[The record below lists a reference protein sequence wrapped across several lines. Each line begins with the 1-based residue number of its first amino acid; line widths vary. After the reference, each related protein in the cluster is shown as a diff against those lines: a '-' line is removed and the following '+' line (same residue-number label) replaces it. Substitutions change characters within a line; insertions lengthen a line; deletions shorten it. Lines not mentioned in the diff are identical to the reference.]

1 MELTRV
7 LVDLRQV
14 VQNFSGA
21 VLHPKRCLLAAA
33 AFALALGSSVQADQS
48 LNRVMV
54 VVNDGVITE
63 ADLNREISLAEMELR
78 SAGQALPPR
87 DVLASG
93 LLEELIVDTLLLDA
107 AARASIV
114 ATDREV
120 AYALTTIARQN
131 SLTLPQL
138 EAAIVGAGV
147 AIEDYEADLRKQ
159 LTIRKLIDRQIRRQV
174 DVSDQEIDEYLAQN
188 PQEDKPEEVEFD
200 LAHILLKSPSGAS
213 ESQISQLRDRL
224 EKIRQEVIGGLAF
237 SEAARQYSDGTK
249 ASEGGML
256 GVRTAAQLPQLFL
269 DALAEVPPGG
279 LSPVFQSSNG
289 WHLLKVLGRKSQRD
303 TVVLQQEVRHILIRA
318 SALLP
323 DEQLRARLERIRERI
338 VAGEDFGAVARLQS
352 EDANTRALGGNIGWL
367 SPGEL
372 PGEFEQAL
380 DPLSVNEVSP
390 VFQTT
395 AGWHI
400 AQITGEREKDVGN
413 TLRRRQAERILS
425 ARKTEEAFE
434 QWAQFL
440 REEAFIR
447 YRVRPG
453 E

>member
-1 MELTRV
+1 MELTSV
-7 LVDLRQV
+7 LADLRRVFQY
-14 VQNFSGA
+14 FAGA
-21 VLHPKRCLLAAA
+21 ALHPKRGLLAAA
-33 AFALALGSSVQADQS
+33 AFALALGSGVQADQA

-63 ADLNREISLAEMELR
+63 ADLNREISLAQMELR
-78 SAGQALPPR
+78 SAGQPLPSR

-107 AARASIV
+107 AARASIF
-114 ATDREV
+114 ANDREV

-131 SLTLPQL
+131 GLTLSQL
-138 EAAIVGAGV
+138 EAAIAGAGV

-159 LTIRKLIDRQIRRQV
+159 LTIRKLIDRQIRRQIK
-174 DVSDQEIDEYLAQN
+174 VSDQEIDEYLAQN
-188 PQEDKPEEVEFD
+188 PQEDKPDDVELD
-200 LAHILLKSPSGAS
+200 LAHILLRLPSGAS
-213 ESQISQLRDRL
+213 ESQISERRVRL
-224 EKIRQEVIGGLAF
+224 EEIRQEVIGGLAF
-237 SEAARQYSDGTK
+237 DEAARRYSDGTK

-256 GVRTAAQLPQLFL
+256 GVRTAEQLPQLFL
-269 DALAEVPPGG
+269 DAVREVPPGG
-279 LSPVFQSSNG
+279 LSPVFQSPNG
-289 WHLLKVLGRKSQRD
+289 WHLLKVLGRKSQRE

-352 EDANTRALGGNIGWL
+352 EDANTRALGGNLGWL

-390 VFQTT
+390 VFPTT

-400 AQITGEREKDVGN
+400 AQITGEREKDVGS
-413 TLRRRQAERILS
+413 TLRRRQAERIIS
-425 ARKTEEAFE
+425 GRKTEEAFE

>member
-1 MELTRV
+1 MELTSV
-7 LVDLRQV
+7 LADLRRVFQY
-14 VQNFSGA
+14 FAGA
-21 VLHPKRCLLAAA
+21 ALHPKRGLLAAA
-33 AFALALGSSVQADQS
+33 VFTLALGSGVQADQP

-63 ADLNREISLAEMELR
+63 ADLNREISLAQMELR
-78 SAGQALPPR
+78 SAGQPLPSR

-107 AARASIV
+107 AARASIF
-114 ATDREV
+114 ANDREV

-131 SLTLPQL
+131 GLTLSQL
-138 EAAIVGAGV
+138 EAAIAGAGV

-159 LTIRKLIDRQIRRQV
+159 LTIRKLIDRQIRRQIK
-174 DVSDQEIDEYLAQN
+174 VSDQEIDEYLAQN
-188 PQEDKPEEVEFD
+188 PQEDKPDDVELD
-200 LAHILLKSPSGAS
+200 LAHILLRLPSGAS
-213 ESQISQLRDRL
+213 ESQISERRVRL
-224 EKIRQEVIGGLAF
+224 EEIRQEVIGGLAF
-237 SEAARQYSDGTK
+237 EEAARRYSDGTK

-256 GVRTAAQLPQLFL
+256 GVRTAEQLPQLFL
-269 DALAEVPPGG
+269 DAVREVPPGG
-279 LSPVFQSSNG
+279 LSPVFQSPNG
-289 WHLLKVLGRKSQRD
+289 WHLLKVLGRKSQRE

-352 EDANTRALGGNIGWL
+352 EDANTRALGGNLGWL

-400 AQITGEREKDVGN
+400 AQITREREKDVGS
-413 TLRRRQAERILS
+413 TLRRRQAERIIS
-425 ARKTEEAFE
+425 GRKTEEAFE

>member
-1 MELTRV
+1 M
-7 LVDLRQV
+7 
-14 VQNFSGA
+14 
-21 VLHPKRCLLAAA
+21 A
-33 AFALALGSSVQADQS
+33 AFALVLGSSVQADQP

-54 VVNDGVITE
+54 VVNDDVITE

-78 SAGQALPPR
+78 SAGQPLPSR

-107 AARASIV
+107 AARASIF
-114 ATDREV
+114 ANDREV

-131 SLTLPQL
+131 GLTLFQL
-138 EAAIVGAGV
+138 EAVIAGAGV
-147 AIEDYEADLRKQ
+147 AIKDYEADLRKQ
-159 LTIRKLIDRQIRRQV
+159 LTIRKLIDRKIRRQIK
-174 DVSDQEIDEYLAQN
+174 VSDQELDEYLAQN
-188 PQEDKPEEVEFD
+188 SQEDKPNDVELD
-200 LAHILLKSPSGAS
+200 LAHILLRWPSGAS
-213 ESQISQLRDRL
+213 ESQISELRARL
-224 EKIRQEVIGGLAF
+224 EEIRQEVVGGLAF
-237 SEAARQYSDGTK
+237 GEAARRYSDGTK

-256 GVRTAAQLPQLFL
+256 GVKTAEQLPQLFL
-269 DALAEVPPGG
+269 DAVAEVPPGG
-279 LSPVFQSSNG
+279 LSPVFQSPNG
-289 WHLLKVLGRKSQRD
+289 WHLLKVSGRKSQRE
-303 TVVLQQEVRHILIRA
+303 TVVLQREVRHILIRA

-323 DEQLRARLERIRERI
+323 IEQLRARLERIRERI

-352 EDANTRALGGNIGWL
+352 EDANTRALGGNLGWL

-372 PGEFEQAL
+372 PGEFEQVL
-380 DPLSVNEVSP
+380 DPLSVHEVSP

-400 AQITGEREKDVGN
+400 AQIIGEREKDVGS
-413 TLRRRQAERILS
+413 TLRRRQAERIIS
-425 ARKTEEAFE
+425 GRKTEEAFE